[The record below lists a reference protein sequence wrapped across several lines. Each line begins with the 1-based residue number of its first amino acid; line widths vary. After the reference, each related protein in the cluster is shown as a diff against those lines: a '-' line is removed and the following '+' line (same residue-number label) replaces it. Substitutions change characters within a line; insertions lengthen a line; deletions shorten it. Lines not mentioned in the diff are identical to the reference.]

1 MTAATARPPGRPRQA
16 GIDARITEATIALLG
31 EVGYQALSLAA
42 VAARAQ
48 VGRPALYR
56 RYGSK
61 PELVVA
67 AIAALS
73 AAPETAPEAPLPAA
87 PRDALEQMLRT
98 TAASLARPGAA
109 TILGSL
115 LAQERRDPALVA
127 AFRERVFEPRRSTVR
142 KILRRGVESGALR
155 EDLDLDVADAAL
167 FGALLAPMVLGE
179 PLDDAWAARVL
190 EGLWPTLR
198 AEPA

>member
-1 MTAATARPPGRPRQA
+1 MTAATTRSPGRPRQA

-31 EVGYQALSLAA
+31 EVGYQALSLVA

-56 RYGSK
+56 RYRSK

-73 AAPETAPEAPLPAA
+73 TTPVTAPQASLPAA
-87 PRDALEQMLRT
+87 SRDALAQLLRT
-98 TAASLARPGAA
+98 TAAALARPGAA

-115 LAQERRDPALVA
+115 LAQERRDPELVA

-142 KILRRGVESGALR
+142 EILRRGVESGSLR
-155 EDLDLDVADAAL
+155 ADLDLDVADAAL
-167 FGALLAPMVLGE
+167 FGALLAPMVLGV
-179 PLDDAWAARVL
+179 PLDDAWADRVL
-190 EGLWPTLR
+190 QGLWPALR